1 MRSCYPEE
9 WPIVPDSPCAA
20 TPRDD
25 RQWIGAD
32 GLRWFSL
39 NLRPANR
46 GIGNA
51 SLVVQT
57 WMRGNGN
64 SGPVVLGTPFR
75 ERKAGGTGTS
85 QAVDSGTKLRGIEDA
100 DSG

>member
-51 SLVVQT
+51 S
-57 WMRGNGN
+57 
-64 SGPVVLGTPFR
+64 
-75 ERKAGGTGTS
+75 
-85 QAVDSGTKLRGIEDA
+85 
-100 DSG
+100 